1 VLDRTAVARTTF
13 RDRVEAGDVLAGRLG
28 HYAGRSDV
36 LVLALPR
43 GGVPVAARV
52 AQALGA
58 PLDVFVVR
66 KLGVPGHEELAM
78 GAIASG
84 GVQVVNEQ
92 VVGRL
97 GLSEADLRRV
107 AEAEE
112 RELARRERSYREG
125 RAPPDLAGRVV
136 ILVDDGLATGST
148 MRAAVA
154 AARRLGPA
162 RVVVAVPTAPAST
175 CERLRSEADEV
186 ICATTPRPFRAVG
199 YSYRSFPQ
207 TSDEEVRAVLR
218 QATGPPAGPGQPTPG
233 EGADRPRGQ
242 PG

>member
-1 VLDRTAVARTTF
+1 MF
-13 RDRVEAGDVLAGRLG
+13 RDRIEAGDVLAERLG
-28 HYAGRSDV
+28 HYAGRPDV

-52 AQALGA
+52 AEALGA

-66 KLGVPGHEELAM
+66 KLGVPGREELAM

-84 GVQVVNEQ
+84 GVRVVNEQ

-97 GLSEADLRRV
+97 GLGEAVLDRV
-107 AEAEE
+107 AEAEG

-125 RAPPDLAGRVV
+125 WGPPDLTGRVV
-136 ILVDDGLATGST
+136 VLVDDGLATGST

-154 AARRLGPA
+154 AVRRLEPA

-175 CERLRSEADEV
+175 CQRLREEADEV
-186 ICATTPRPFRAVG
+186 ICASTPRPFRAVG

-207 TSDEEVRAVLR
+207 TSDEEVTDLLR
-218 QATGPPAGPGQPTPG
+218 SARTARPG
-233 EGADRPRGQ
+233 
-242 PG
+242 